1 MLERLRIEDESDAD
15 LLRWWQSEL
24 ARLADQYPELSEV
37 VRLRH
42 AAPLPRKARKVLCER
57 YQRLVRSIAG
67 KFRARP
73 HDFEDY
79 VQAGNLGLLAAI
91 DKCESSRA
99 LSSYARP
106 AIYRDEAEGPVY
118 RPAGSEDSFKY
129 RWAKSPAQ
137 KAMFLA
143 SEVNCFSDPLSPSFK
158 SMPDWSFDYLYEFE
172 DDACEYI
179 EAFDADRFCD
189 MQTFDRRGHEERI
202 KLDHAL
208 ETLDLRSRPETEHVA
223 LSPAQT
229 PQRDAPTHCLS
240 ASLGRAPRR
249 LPIPRERWRC
259 SKDHAHRAMGAWT
272 KTSRQVKKEVALYQP
287 GWSAYSGRSLLA
299 APLALCRLVS
309 AAAKTLQERS
319 FVQAQGRGMDSVG

>member
-1 MLERLRIEDESDAD
+1 MLERLRIEGQSDAD

-24 ARLADQYPELSEV
+24 ARLAEQYPELSEA

-42 AAPLPRKARKVLCER
+42 AAPLPLKARKVLCER

-67 KFRARP
+67 KFRAGP

-79 VQAGNLGLLAAI
+79 VQVGNLGLLAAI
-91 DKCESSRA
+91 DKCESSRV

-106 AIYRDEAEGPVY
+106 AIYRAIRDYKNADGLVY

-137 KAMFLA
+137 KAMLLA
-143 SEVNCFSDPLSPSFK
+143 SEANCFSDTLSASFK

-172 DDACEYI
+172 DDTCEYL

-189 MQTFDRRGHEERI
+189 MQTFDRHGHEQRI

-208 ETLDLRSRPETEHVA
+208 ETLDLRSRHIIE
-223 LSPAQT
+223 
-229 PQRDAPTHCLS
+229 QRWLINECCDHIADYQHD
-240 ASLGRAPRR
+240 GRFIYPDDG
-249 LPIPRERWRC
+249 REITVLQGLILRN
-259 SKDHAHRAMGAWT
+259 T
-272 KTSRQVKKEVALYQP
+272 KS
-287 GWSAYSGRSLLA
+287 
-299 APLALCRLVS
+299 
-309 AAAKTLQERS
+309 
-319 FVQAQGRGMDSVG
+319 